1 MADPSIAGNPNPAEY
16 AKAVTP
22 HDSTNFDAPCRALY
36 VGTGGTIVA
45 IVAGVAITF
54 VGVGTGTIL
63 PIRATRVNNT
73 STTASNIV
81 ALY

>member
-1 MADPSIAGNPNPAEY
+1 MADPSIQDSSFPADY

-22 HDSTNFDAPCRALY
+22 HDSTNFDNPCRALY
-36 VGTGGTIVA
+36 VGTSGNIVA
-45 IVAGVAITF
+45 IINGTAITF
-54 VGVGTGTIL
+54 VGVSGGSIM
-63 PIRATRVNNT
+63 PVRATRVNST